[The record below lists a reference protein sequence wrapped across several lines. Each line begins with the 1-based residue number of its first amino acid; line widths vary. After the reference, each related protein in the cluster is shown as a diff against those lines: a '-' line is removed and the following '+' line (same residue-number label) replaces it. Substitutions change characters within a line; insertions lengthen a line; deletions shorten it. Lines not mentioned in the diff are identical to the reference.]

1 MEFATKEK
9 VIADKDVRGYVCN
22 QCGKRASKKIG
33 WFTNNSKNYYG
44 LFYCKEHGYLK
55 GKIRMK
61 KSITD
66 GYFAVKTIKN
76 ITKEEVELLRNK
88 NKKVQEKKN
97 KKLEK

>member
-1 MEFATKEK
+1 
-9 VIADKDVRGYVCN
+9 
-22 QCGKRASKKIG
+22 
-33 WFTNNSKNYYG
+33 
-44 LFYCKEHGYLK
+44 
-55 GKIRMK
+55 MK